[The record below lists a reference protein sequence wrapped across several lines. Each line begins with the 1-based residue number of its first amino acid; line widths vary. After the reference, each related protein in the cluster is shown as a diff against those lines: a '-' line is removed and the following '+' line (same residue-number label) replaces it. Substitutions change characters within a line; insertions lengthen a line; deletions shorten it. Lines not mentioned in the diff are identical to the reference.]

1 MYKKVALFDFDNIVA
16 TGDSIARLLVYDLK
30 KRPWHVLWFLK

>member
-1 MYKKVALFDFDNIVA
+1 MYKKVALFDFDNTVA

-30 KRPWHVLWFLK
+30 KDLGMYYGF